1 MNRYFRTVAVF
12 LSLSVFVCL
21 VVAGE
26 APAATLGSKPVKLL
40 VAAAPGGAEDM
51 AARALAPLLQQ
62 KLNTTV
68 SVENNPGAGGKMA
81 FEKLQKADPDGHT
94 LSVYTFPKSIILE
107 YMSKT
112 NYRTRDFTPIYAWSK
127 TWPLLVVHIDSAWK
141 TFDDFVKTAKA
152 RPVAGGVSNLGGV
165 IHLVSLIVM
174 DDLGVK
180 VNWVPYNS
188 SAESLTALAGK
199 HLEFVIALTGSAS
212 SLLDA
217 GKIRPLLLLAEQRD
231 PFVPTVPIP
240 KELGFGLPSVPSIH
254 CAMAPPKTPAPV
266 AKALEAAFVTAT
278 KDPMFVDFMKK
289 RKMTIDP
296 VTSEDLGKMVKDLYP
311 RIEKIAPALQG
322 EIGR

>member
-1 MNRYFRTVAVF
+1 MNRYFPIVTVI

-21 VVAGE
+21 VGAGGTW
-26 APAATLGSKPVKLL
+26 AATLGSKSVKLL
-40 VAAAPGGAEDM
+40 VASAPGGAEDM
-51 AARALAPLLQQ
+51 SARALAPLLQQ

-81 FEKLQKADPDGHT
+81 FEKLQKADPDGRT
-94 LSVYTFPKSIILE
+94 LAVYTFPKSIILE

-141 TFDDFVKTAKA
+141 TFDEFVKAAKA
-152 RPVAGGVSNLGGV
+152 KPLAGGVSNLGGV

-180 VNWVPYNS
+180 VNWVPYHS

-199 HLEFVIALTGSAS
+199 HLDFVIALTGSAS
-212 SLLDA
+212 PLLDA
-217 GKIRPLLLLAEQRD
+217 GKIRPLLLFSEQRD
-231 PFVPTVPIP
+231 PYVPNVPIP

-254 CAMAPPKTPAPV
+254 CAMAAPNTPVPV
-266 AKALEAAFVTAT
+266 AKTLERAFVTAT
-278 KDPMFVDFMKK
+278 EDPVFVDFMKR
-289 RKMTIDP
+289 RKMTVDP
-296 VTSEDLGKMVKDLYP
+296 VTSENLGKMVKDLYP

-322 EIGR
+322 K